1 MPQTVAP
8 PPRTGEAAQGPLFTD
23 SSRSVVPDHTTPESA
38 EPVTEPAHPKPAATA
53 RTVAAG
59 VVFAALGAALAA
71 SAVLVITAFRLLGSG
86 DARLD
91 LGGPPAVLLAVA
103 FASVNVAALLFLTRE
118 WAPPRAATAAL
129 AFVVAMAWPLS
140 GIPLAAGL
148 LAIVA
153 TGLALGRDRRIGGG
167 RRITGWGPPGAL
179 AAAGV
184 ALAIAGAALA
194 ESHPTQPP
202 KPAAVSAAE
211 PTGDATDGEDASG
224 AATNDAADGEH
235 ASGTATN
242 DAADGEHASGTAT
255 NDAAD
260 GEHASGTATN
270 DATPTGE
277 AASGA
282 TGENPTGESAEHA
295 APSEETADAAEAP
308 RGGADLSAGGAA
320 PNRATGDP
328 VSDAATSEPAGEA
341 PATGLTTEA
350 EPPSSEAESAPLAK
364 APAAPL
370 DDAESFVRGYY
381 RALDE
386 QRFDDAWTSL
396 SPAVRTRFGG
406 LAGWKAGYATTLY
419 SKPRNLTVTTAGSAV
434 TVKHL
439 LIARDT
445 NCSGERRFS
454 VTWTLRRVSEQW
466 SVTALTAS
474 AVDANAAECR

>member
-23 SSRSVVPDHTTPESA
+23 SSRSVVLDHTAPESA
-38 EPVTEPAHPKPAATA
+38 EPATEPAHPQPAATA

-59 VVFAALGAALAA
+59 VLFAALGAALAA

-103 FASVNVAALLFLTRE
+103 FAAVNVAALLLLTRE
-118 WAPPRAATAAL
+118 WAPPRAVTAAF

-140 GIPLAAGL
+140 GIPLLAGL

-153 TGLALGRDRRIGGG
+153 IGLALGRDRRIGGG

-202 KPAAVSAAE
+202 KPAAVSEAAPAGE
-211 PTGDATDGEDASG
+211 EASDADANGADREDANDAAGHETPSG
-224 AATNDAADGEH
+224 AATSEADGDAGPTGAA
-235 ASGTATN
+235 ASGVARDN
-242 DAADGEHASGTAT
+242 
-255 NDAAD
+255 
-260 GEHASGTATN
+260 
-270 DATPTGE
+270 PTGE
-277 AASGA
+277 AAKHMAPAGA
-282 TGENPTGESAEHA
+282 TGDTGAEV
-295 APSEETADAAEAP
+295 P
-308 RGGADLSAGGAA
+308 RGGADASDAA
-320 PNRATGDP
+320 PNDPIGDAAPIEASGATGDP
-328 VSDAATSEPAGEA
+328 ASDVAPSEPAGTA
-341 PATGLTTEA
+341 PADA
-350 EPPSSEAESAPLAK
+350 EPPSSQSESASLTQ
-364 APAAPL
+364 APAASL
-370 DDAESFVRGYY
+370 GDAESFVRAYY

-386 QRFDDAWTSL
+386 KRFDDAWTSL

-406 LAGWKAGYATTLY
+406 FAGWKAGYATTLY
-419 SKPRNLTVTTAGSAV
+419 SKPRNLTVTAAGSGV

-445 NCSGERRFS
+445 NCSGERRFN

-466 SVTALTAS
+466 SVTALTAAAVGADS
-474 AVDANAAECR
+474 AKCR